1 MLEII
6 ALIFLCKK
14 TGEIAASKGLSPGR
28 WKLYTVLAWFGA
40 EILGFLLGGMLFG
53 TGNLFGLFLF
63 ALVCAVGG
71 YLIVKAI
78 LDKMP
83 NDMED
88 DINRIG
94 E

>member
-14 TGEIAASKGLSPGR
+14 TGQVAASKGLPPGK

-40 EILGFLLGGMLFG
+40 EFLGFFIGGILFG
-53 TGNLFGLFLF
+53 TDNIFGLFLF
-63 ALVCAVGG
+63 GLICAVGG

-83 NDMED
+83 GDIED
-88 DINRIG
+88 DINSIG

>member
-6 ALIFLCKK
+6 ALYFLCKK
-14 TGEIAASKGLSPGR
+14 TGQVAASKGLPPGR
-28 WKLYTVLAWFGA
+28 WKLYVVLAWFGA
-40 EILGFLLGGMLFG
+40 EFFGFFLGAMLFG

-71 YLIVKAI
+71 YLLVKAI
-78 LDKMP
+78 LDKIP
-83 NDMED
+83 DDIED

-94 E
+94 K

>member
-14 TGEIAASKGLSPGR
+14 TGETAARKGLQPGR
-28 WKLYTVLAWFGA
+28 WKLYVVLAWFGA
-40 EILGFLLGGMLFG
+40 EVFGFVLGGMLFG

-71 YLIVKAI
+71 YLIVKAT
-78 LDKMP
+78 LDKIP
-83 NDMED
+83 NDIDD

>member
-6 ALIFLCKK
+6 SLIFLCKK
-14 TGEIAASKGLSPGR
+14 TGQTAASKGLPPGK

-40 EILGFLLGGMLFG
+40 EFLGFFLGAILFG
-53 TGNLFGLFLF
+53 TDNLFGLFLF

-71 YLIVKAI
+71 YLIVKAT

-83 NDMED
+83 SNMED
-88 DINRIG
+88 DIDRIG

>member
-14 TGEIAASKGLSPGR
+14 TGQTAASKGLPPGR
-28 WKLYTVLAWFGA
+28 WKMYTVLAWFSA
-40 EILGFLLGGMLFG
+40 EILGFFLGGMLFG
-53 TGNLFGLFLF
+53 TGNLFGHFLF

-71 YLIVKAI
+71 YLVVKAI
-78 LDKMP
+78 LDKIP
-83 NDMED
+83 DDIDD